1 MFYLLI
7 LCLFIV
13 VISRLLAYANQG
25 ADRGKL
31 LHVALPEYTVMPD
44 IHVKDDGNEGSEI
57 TSFIIDQIKTD
68 YVNARERKVELVPL
82 ITLLTSKITLLM
94 K

>member
-44 IHVKDDGNEGSEI
+44 IHVKADGNEGSEI

-68 YVNARERKVELVPL
+68 YVNARDC
-82 ITLLTSKITLLM
+82 LLYTSPSPRDLSTSRM
-94 K
+94 PSSA